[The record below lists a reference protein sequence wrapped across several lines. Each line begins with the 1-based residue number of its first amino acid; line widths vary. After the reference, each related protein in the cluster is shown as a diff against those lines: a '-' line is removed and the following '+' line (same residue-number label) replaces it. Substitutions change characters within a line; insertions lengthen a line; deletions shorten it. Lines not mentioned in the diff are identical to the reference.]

1 MRITVL
7 CASGNT
13 VGQTY
18 AVASAFSRECTSRGH
33 DAELVDLSAV
43 EIRDCDGCKSCHDGE
58 GCVIRDDMDA
68 LYPKLEYSDLIV
80 FATPLRFNG
89 VSSIMKRFIDRLNP
103 FWFSRK
109 NGLRAACAIM
119 CGGSFEPVF
128 KHAISE
134 LKSAAA
140 VLNADWKGELLFG
153 NTDNVE
159 PDMEEVTRFAEKVLS
174 SL

>member
-1 MRITVL
+1 MRIIVL

-13 VGQTY
+13 TGHTY

-33 DAELVDLSAV
+33 DAELADLSRLN
-43 EIRDCDGCKSCHDGE
+43 IRDCDGCRSCHEGD
-58 GCVIRDDMDA
+58 GCVIRDDADV
-68 LYPKLEYSDLIV
+68 LFPRLESSDLIV

-89 VSSIMKRFIDRLNP
+89 VSAIMKRLIDRLNP

-109 NGLRAACAIM
+109 NGLRAACGIICA
-119 CGGSFEPVF
+119 GSLNPVF
-128 KHAISE
+128 SHAMSE

-140 VLNADWKGELLFG
+140 VLNAEWMGELLIG
-153 NTDNVE
+153 NTDRAD
-159 PDMEEVTRFAEKVLS
+159 PDMGEVARFAEKVLS